1 MKFVDEASIYV
12 RAGKGGNGCLSFW
25 REKFVAKGGP
35 DGGDG
40 GNGGSVVLVADESLN
55 TLIDFRYTKK
65 YIADSGENGQGRDMT
80 GAKGADLE
88 IKVPVGTTV
97 IDEDT
102 GETLGDLVTIGQTLK
117 VAQGGHRGLGNTRFK
132 SSTNRAPRQTTKG
145 TAGEERTLK
154 LEMKV
159 LADVGLLGLP
169 NAGKSTFI
177 RSVSSAKPKV
187 ADYPFTTLVP
197 NLGVVK
203 VKKHQSFVIADI
215 PGIIEGASEGAGL
228 GIRFLK
234 HLVRNRILLH
244 IVDLA
249 PWDEVTP
256 AEAAQIAVNE
266 LEQFSPALA
275 ERERWLV
282 LNKTDMVPQDELE
295 ERCQSVIDALGWE
308 GRTYRVSAISGEGT
322 EVLCLDLMT
331 VLEEQ
336 RTLLAESEEAREQE
350 AALRR
355 QIDEE
360 GRNRIL
366 SLREKRRKAGQML
379 EDDDD
384 FDDDDYD
391 VEVEYVG

>member
-40 GNGGSVVLVADESLN
+40 GDGGSVILVADESLN
-55 TLIDFRYTKK
+55 TLIDFRYTRK
-65 YIADSGENGQGRDMT
+65 YLAENGENGQGRDMT

-88 IKVPVGTTV
+88 LKVPVGTTV

-102 GETLGDLVTIGQTLK
+102 DETLGDLTQVGQKLK
-117 VAQGGHRGLGNTRFK
+117 VVQGGRRGLGNTRFK

-145 TAGEERTLK
+145 TPGEERNIK

-203 VKKHQSFVIADI
+203 VKKHQSFVVADI

-244 IVDLA
+244 IVDMA

-256 AEAAQIAVNE
+256 AEAALVAVNE
-266 LEQFSPALA
+266 LEQFSPTLA

-282 LNKTDMVPQDELE
+282 LNKIDMVPEEELE
-295 ERCQSVIDALGWE
+295 ARCQSVIDALGWE
-308 GRTYRVSAISGEGT
+308 GKTYRVSAISGDGT
-322 EVLCLDLMT
+322 EPLCLDLMAT
-331 VLEEQ
+331 LDNQ
-336 RTLLAESEEAREQE
+336 RLLLAESEEAQE
-350 AALRR
+350 KEMHIRA

-360 GRNRIL
+360 GRERIRL
-366 SLREKRRKAGQML
+366 LRERRRKTNQAD
-379 EDDDD
+379 DDDD

-391 VEVEYVG
+391 VDVEYVG